1 MRLSE
6 LSETHRIVIIS
17 KRGDCYGFWKWSD
30 YKIISDKILGENEW
44 WNWQLSGN
52 VWEFSR
58 EPCNEGWL
66 LWNLDACFQTQREH
80 VKRGF
85 SPIAIEKSLLVWC
98 DWTRCSQLCSGHY
111 RPYKVLDQPFDAKA
125 LHWCRTTCAPHSRT
139 MKVEFNFQ
147 SHAIHQLLLCK
158 GRQLKRREAPQNLPS
173 HSMAS

>member
-58 EPCNEGWL
+58 EPGNEGWL

-111 RPYKVLDQPFDAKA
+111 RPYKFLGHSFDAKA
-125 LHWCRTTCAPHSRT
+125 LHWCRTTCAPHSRI
-139 MKVEFNFQ
+139 MKVEVNF
-147 SHAIHQLLLCK
+147 
-158 GRQLKRREAPQNLPS
+158 
-173 HSMAS
+173 